1 MNISHSRIQEG
12 ILIRFSG
19 ELDHHEAGH
28 CIEYLEKVMTLYA
41 TDRIFLDFSTLT
53 FMDSSGIAVV
63 MNAQRSILGAGQS
76 LCVVGTPPFAMRI
89 FRAAGLPSRIRF
101 EPTIP
106 VVFDEKEVMN
116 RAKNGTQ
123 SHELKV

>member
-1 MNISHSRIQEG
+1 MNISHNRIREG

-28 CIEYLEKVMTLYA
+28 CIEYLEKIMTLYS

-76 LCVVGTPPFAMRI
+76 LCVVGAPPFAMRI
-89 FRAAGLPSRIRF
+89 FRAAGLTSRIRF

-106 VVFDEKEVMN
+106 AVLEEKEVTTSG
-116 RAKNGTQ
+116 KNGT
-123 SHELKV
+123 